1 MSIHILL
8 DGGYSMPN
16 SSTFFGRLSLR
27 VGHWLAARHRNIA
40 LGKAC
45 KISPEARMHPRGGRI
60 VLGDQ
65 CTISPGAIVQGNVRM
80 GKCCSVQSYSVVI
93 GYGSAEQE
101 EGVITLGDYVRI
113 APHVTM
119 LAGNHRFADPGRPI
133 HEQGLELAPIHI
145 GNDVWIAAGAR
156 IMAGVSIGEGCVVG
170 AGSVV
175 TKDIP
180 PHSIA
185 AGVPAR
191 VIRKRE
197 TLPPPKE
204 GGAASGK

>member
-1 MSIHILL
+1 MSVHILL

-16 SSTFFGRLSLR
+16 SSTFFGRLSLGI
-27 VGHWLAARHRNIA
+27 GHWLAARHRNIS

-93 GYGSAEQE
+93 GYGSTEE
-101 EGVITLGDYVRI
+101 KEGVITLGDYVRI

-133 HEQGLELAPIHI
+133 HEQGLELAPIRI
-145 GNDVWIAAGAR
+145 GHDVWIAAGAR
-156 IMAGVSIGEGCVVG
+156 IMAGVSIGDGCVVG

-197 TLPPPKE
+197 TLPPPE
-204 GGAASGK
+204 QGGAASGK